1 MPDDRTIDFIR
12 ILDAAH
18 DAVCA
23 FLLSI
28 GAIAGDDAIDE
39 AAHTL
44 AALATDGLTRS

>member
-1 MPDDRTIDFIR
+1 MPDDRTIDFLR
-12 ILDAAH
+12 LLDAAH

-28 GAIAGDDAIDE
+28 GAIAGDDAIDD

-44 AALATDGLTRS
+44 ATLPTTGRS